1 MRSLTAGH
9 LPRDPA
15 PSRWAYRYQRL
26 WLTPVFRSLLRT
38 GVPAF
43 LLAFFGGWAL
53 TDTDARARL
62 GEGLS
67 GIRRAVVERP
77 EFMVSE
83 VAIDG
88 ASRELAYGIR
98 EILPFDLPRS
108 VFDIDL
114 DAAREAVAEL
124 DAVAAAD
131 LRIGSGGE
139 LRISVSERIPV
150 AVWRVGDRLEL
161 LDETGHR
168 VAPLSRRGDR
178 ADLPLLAG
186 VGADAH
192 VGEALALARAAAPIR
207 ARLRG
212 FVRIGERRWD
222 VALDRGLRIML
233 PESDPV
239 PALERVLALDAAEDL
254 LARDLVAVD
263 MRLPDRPTLR
273 MAPTAL
279 EAALGAGAV
288 AGGGEEG

>member
-1 MRSLTAGH
+1 MRSLTTGR

-15 PSRWAYRYQRL
+15 PSRWAYRFQRL

-43 LLAFFGGWAL
+43 LLAFVGGWAL
-53 TDTDARARL
+53 TDPDARARL
-62 GEGLS
+62 GEGLA

-77 EFMVSE
+77 EFMVSD

-98 EILPFDLPRS
+98 EILPFELPS
-108 VFDIDL
+108 SIFDIDL
-114 DAAREAVAEL
+114 DAVRDVVADL
-124 DAVAAAD
+124 DAVAEAD
-131 LRIGSGGE
+131 LRIGTGGE
-139 LRISVSERIPV
+139 LRITVTERIPV
-150 AVWRVGDRLEL
+150 VVWRVGDRLEL

-168 VAPLSRRGDR
+168 VAPLSRRGGR

-186 VGADAH
+186 EGADAH
-192 VGEALALARAAAPIR
+192 VGEALDLARVAAPVQ

-212 FVRIGERRWD
+212 FVRIGERRWN
-222 VALDRGLRIML
+222 VALDRGLSIML

-239 PALERVLALDAAEDL
+239 SALERVLGLDAAEDL

-263 MRLPDRPTLR
+263 MRLPKRPTLR
-273 MAPTAL
+273 IAPAAL
-279 EAALGAGAV
+279 ETARETFAAAS
-288 AGGGEEG
+288 GGEER